1 MSGETPE
8 SGEGP
13 APTGPPT
20 TVQDPPSGTD
30 DGAPH
35 ASGHVHAH
43 HPTIQFRFLEQLKHR
58 NIIRVAILYLVACWL
73 ILDPVHVVF
82 HMLEV
87 PAWANRLVVILMAI
101 GFPAVLLFAWVYEIT
116 PEGLKPTAEVDP
128 HRSIRKL
135 TGQRLDRAIMVVLVL
150 GIAYLLVDRFWLS
163 KHVATVESAASAAGE
178 HGTETGAQK
187 IATAAPAP
195 PAASIAVLAF
205 SDLSADGNQ
214 GYFSDG
220 IAEEILNV
228 LAHVKG
234 LKVAS
239 RTSSFQFRKSDLGA
253 PAIAQK
259 LGVRHILE
267 GSVRKAGDTVRITAQ
282 LVDAS
287 IDQHLWS
294 QTFDRPLSTANLFAI
309 QDEIAKSI
317 VDHLAATMGSAADVA
332 GPATRKADTADEDAY
347 DLYLKGRSLFIA
359 RTTENLA
366 EAARILNMAVAKD
379 PKFARAWEM
388 LGAVLVISKSWGV
401 GDESDHQAG
410 ADAVDMA
417 LRLDPNLSLAYA
429 VRGIVQMD
437 TIPSRGAVGWED
449 ASESYSRA
457 IEHDGTNATA
467 YSLRAANYAA
477 LGYFDRAIQDFQRCL
492 DIDPAYELCRRK
504 LAGTYLFLG
513 RTDDA
518 FRFYEIGLE
527 NGYIVNDGL
536 FAPAVAS
543 HGDRFGALK
552 ILAGIYRDDPQL
564 IRPLFRA
571 LTDPRFGDRDRQD
584 VIALVNRAKKS
595 RIFIP
600 SALLILKAYDKINA
614 ATESPEPPIWWA
626 REDPAWLTS
635 QGRKQAMQHWH
646 LPEYWRK
653 HGFPPQCRPIGE
665 SDFECR

>member
-8 SGEGP
+8 SAEGP

-20 TVQDPPSGTD
+20 SVQDPPTGTD

-43 HPTIQFRFLEQLKHR
+43 HPTMQLRFLEQLKHR
-58 NIIRVAILYLVACWL
+58 NIIRVGILYLVACWL

-87 PAWANRLVVILMAI
+87 PAWANRLVVILLAI
-101 GFPAVLLFAWVYEIT
+101 GFPVVLLFAWVYEIT

-135 TGQRLDRAIMVVLVL
+135 TGQRLDRAIMVLLVL
-150 GIAYLLVDRFWLS
+150 GVAYLLVDKFWPS
-163 KHVATVESAASAAGE
+163 KHVAAVESAASVAGE
-178 HGTETGAQK
+178 HGTEH
-187 IATAAPAP
+187 AP
-195 PAASIAVLAF
+195 PAASIAILAF
-205 SDLSADGNQ
+205 SDLSAEGNQ

-228 LAHVKG
+228 LAHVNG

-267 GSVRKAGDTVRITAQ
+267 GSVRRAGDTVRISAQ
-282 LVDAS
+282 LIDAS
-287 IDQHLWS
+287 TDQHLWS
-294 QTFDRPLSTANLFAI
+294 QTFDRPLNTANLFAM

-332 GPATRKADTADEDAY
+332 GPAARKADTADEDAY
-347 DLYLKGRSLFIA
+347 DLYLRGRSLFIA
-359 RTTENLA
+359 RTRENLT
-366 EAARILNMAVAKD
+366 EAARILKVAVAKD

-388 LGAVLVISKSWGV
+388 LGAVLVTSKSWDV
-401 GDESDHQAG
+401 GDERDYQAG
-410 ADAVDMA
+410 VDAVDTA

-429 VRGIVQMD
+429 VRGEVQVDM
-437 TIPSRGAVGWED
+437 IPSRGAVGWED
-449 ASESYSRA
+449 SSASYSRA

-467 YSLRAANYAA
+467 YSWRGENYAA
-477 LGYFDRAIQDFQRCL
+477 LGYLDRAIQDYQRCQ
-492 DIDPAYELCRRK
+492 DIDPAYESCRLR
-504 LAGTYLFLG
+504 LAVTYLYLG

-518 FRFYEIGLE
+518 LRLFEMGLE
-527 NGYIVNDGL
+527 NGYIAGNL
-536 FAPAVAS
+536 PFAPAVAAR
-543 HGDRFGALK
+543 GERFGALS
-552 ILAGIYRDDPQL
+552 ILAGVYQADPQL

-571 LTDPRFGDRDRQD
+571 LTDPTFGDRDRQEAL
-584 VIALVNRAKKS
+584 ALVNRAKNT
-595 RIFIP
+595 RNFIAT
-600 SALLILKAYDKINA
+600 ALWMLKAYDKIIA
-614 ATESPEPPIWWA
+614 ANVNVMHPPIWWA
-626 REDPAWLTS
+626 RDDAAWLKS
-635 QGRKQAMQHWH
+635 QSRRQAMQYWH

-653 HGFPPQCRPIGE
+653 HGFPPQCRPVGE